1 MYGALKISSLEK
13 VDFSTDKN
21 LLSDYHISSDTVL
34 TALAANYPSQVLRI
48 RLTSLLHHAAL
59 LDMRF
64 LLEDMIRYAS
74 PFATDDGNSTII
86 ITDDNPNDNRHLSAI
101 GMSETLAMS
110 FVGGFIIMAIFEKY
124 RFYKQIYLKRL
135 QNRFRVS
142 EFASFVCSF
151 SCDFTLFRSRIECPH
166 IPQSLSWAGSGRFR
180 RSLRWRCC
188 GWSGWMLTCVCD
200 S

>member
-1 MYGALKISSLEK
+1 
-13 VDFSTDKN
+13 
-21 LLSDYHISSDTVL
+21 
-34 TALAANYPSQVLRI
+34 
-48 RLTSLLHHAAL
+48 
-59 LDMRF
+59 MRF

-142 EFASFVCSF
+142 ELSPSRSAV
-151 SCDFTLFRSRIECPH
+151 TLL
-166 IPQSLSWAGSGRFR
+166 SLDRESSAPI
-180 RSLRWRCC
+180 SLR
-188 GWSGWMLTCVCD
+188 VCLGLVLGD
-200 S
+200 SEDL

>member
-1 MYGALKISSLEK
+1 MALKISSLEK

-142 EFASFVCSF
+142 ELSPSRSVV
-151 SCDFTLFRSRIECPH
+151 TLL
-166 IPQSLSWAGSGRFR
+166 SLDRESSAPI
-180 RSLRWRCC
+180 SLR
-188 GWSGWMLTCVCD
+188 VCLGLVLGD
-200 S
+200 SEDL